1 MKRGDRWKPI
11 LGSLGAGLLIS
22 LGILVSNEF
31 WTVGIPDIFRLL
43 SDACI
48 ASAALVGGIGV
59 LVFASGSGTFDMLA
73 FGFIHIFDVFRR
85 NARNPRYRDFYEYK
99 QKKGERQKPVAHMLI
114 VGICFFVL
122 SWIFSFIW
130 QRSS

>member
-1 MKRGDRWKPI
+1 MKRGGRWKPI

-59 LVFASGSGTFDMLA
+59 LVF
-73 FGFIHIFDVFRR
+73 I
-85 NARNPRYRDFYEYK
+85 
-99 QKKGERQKPVAHMLI
+99 
-114 VGICFFVL
+114 
-122 SWIFSFIW
+122 
-130 QRSS
+130 